1 MRLMWFLAGALVTY
15 FGIRFSFPSPLEIA
29 VCDAVIMHP
38 LREEQYLC
46 KAELQDCKSLL
57 VEERLRVDQLN
68 LVSLLI
74 HLNELVN
81 STNQETVDRFLKRVE
96 QTVFELL
103 EECPVD

>member
-1 MRLMWFLAGALVTY
+1 MWFLAGALITY

-29 VCDAVIMHP
+29 VCDAVINHQ
-38 LREEQYLC
+38 LRKEQYLC

-57 VEERLRVDQLN
+57 VEERLHVDQPN

-74 HLNELVN
+74 RLNELVN
-81 STNQETVDRFLKRVE
+81 STNQDTNRFLKRVE

-103 EECPVD
+103 EECPVNHF